1 MTVRASAG
9 LGGVVVAPGDKSISH
24 RALMLAGLA
33 VGMSRIT
40 GLLESDDIFATIAAL
55 RQMGPRIERSADGWE
70 VSGVGVGGLLQP
82 AGALDLGNSGTAAR
96 LIAGMIASHAITA
109 TLIGDASL
117 SRRPMDRII
126 APLRKMG
133 AEIVAA
139 PGDRLPMTI
148 RGRCP
153 ALPLAYRLPLPS
165 AQVKS
170 AILFAALNAPGVSRV
185 IEPVPTRDHSEQLLK
200 RFGADIGFGLSDAG
214 ERSIAIAGEA
224 DLKPQDIAIPGDA
237 SSAAFPLVAA
247 LIVPGSRLTIANVG
261 LSPTRA
267 ALFELLREMGGDIRI
282 EPCLVDG
289 EPIAGL
295 DVRHSA
301 LSGVELAPARAA
313 SLIDEFPIFFVAAAF
328 AKGRTIVR
336 GVGELRHK
344 ESDRI
349 AAMAAGLTAIGAR
362 VEELED
368 SLIIDGSDG
377 EPLAGG
383 AAVSAFGDHRVAMS
397 LAVAGLHCRKPMI
410 IDDMRSV
417 ATSYPEFAEML
428 GRIAW

>member
-1 MTVRASAG
+1 MTVHASAG
-9 LGGVVVAPGDKSISH
+9 LSGAVVAPGDKSISH
-24 RALMLAGLA
+24 RALMLAALA
-33 VGMSRIT
+33 VGTSRIT
-40 GLLESDDIFATIAAL
+40 GLLESEDIFATIAAL
-55 RQMGPRIERSADGWE
+55 RQMGPRIERSADGWD
-70 VSGVGVGGLLQP
+70 VSGVGIGGLLQP

-96 LIAGMIASHAITA
+96 LIAGLVASHAVTA

-133 AEIVAA
+133 AEIAAA

-148 RGRCP
+148 RGRYP
-153 ALPLAYRLPLPS
+153 ALPIAYRLPLPS

-170 AILFAALNAPGVSRV
+170 SILFAALNAPGVSRV
-185 IEPVPTRDHSEQLLK
+185 IEPVPTRDHSEQLL
-200 RFGADIGFGLSDAG
+200 RSFGADISFGLSDSG

-224 DLKPQDIAIPGDA
+224 DLKPRDIAIPGDA

-282 EPCLVDG
+282 APSLVDG
-289 EPIAGL
+289 EPIASL
-295 DVRHSA
+295 DVKHRA
-301 LSGVELAPARAA
+301 LSGVELAPALAA

-328 AKGRTIVR
+328 AEGRTIVR

-349 AAMAAGLTAIGAR
+349 AAMAAGLSAIGAR
-362 VEELED
+362 VEERED
-368 SLIIDGSDG
+368 GLIIDGSDG
-377 EPLAGG
+377 APLAGG
-383 AAVSAFGDHRVAMS
+383 ATVSAFGDHRVAMS
-397 LAVAGLHCRKPMI
+397 LAVAGLHCREPII
-410 IDDMRSV
+410 IDDMRCV
-417 ATSYPEFAEML
+417 ATSYPEFAAML
-428 GRIAW
+428 ARIAR